1 MKRMPNVLIGENEGI
16 IAADLMSLFKSW
28 GWDNPYITRDIKDV
42 KRKSAYN
49 HFDLVVI
56 DENIIDNESVISLI
70 LQLVRSG
77 KSRVILLSDS
87 MNRIIPDSLKN
98 CSSFYCL
105 SKPFN
110 YKELA
115 FAAKTRQYY
124 AAAI

>member
-1 MKRMPNVLIGENEGI
+1 MKRTPNVLIGENEGI

-28 GWDNPYITRDIKDV
+28 GWDNPYITRDIQDV
-42 KRKSAYN
+42 KRKSAYS

-56 DENIIDNESVISLI
+56 DENIVDNESVFSLI

-98 CSSFYCL
+98 CSTFYCL
-105 SKPFN
+105 PKPFN
-110 YKELA
+110 YRELD
-115 FAAKTRQYY
+115 FAANTRHCY
-124 AAAI
+124 AAAM